1 MAGHSFD
8 IRARKFD
15 DRFNIFG
22 EHGCQSMD
30 KSVMQ

>member
-15 DRFNIFG
+15 DAIDLIFSRAAKVSG
-22 EHGCQSMD
+22 
-30 KSVMQ
+30 

>member
-15 DRFNIFG
+15 DSIFFVYMAANKVSG
-22 EHGCQSMD
+22 
-30 KSVMQ
+30 

>member
-22 EHGCQSMD
+22 VYACQGIRIN
-30 KSVMQ
+30 Q